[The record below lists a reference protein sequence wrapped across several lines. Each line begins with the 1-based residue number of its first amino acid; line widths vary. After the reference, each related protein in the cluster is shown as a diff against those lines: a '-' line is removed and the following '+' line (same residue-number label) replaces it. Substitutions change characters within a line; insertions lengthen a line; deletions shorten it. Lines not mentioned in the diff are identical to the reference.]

1 MEKLSRKRRA
11 EIDAEQRRRVKERG
25 ERPAQE
31 TLPLW
36 PEKVEAG
43 ALVRKLDHYVR
54 SLRAEDAHGNRSL
67 FLDDVFVAY
76 LLAFFNPTMRSLR
89 AIEDFSGT
97 RQAQRYL
104 AIKRIP
110 KSTLSDFNRLA
121 DPQRLETIIA
131 ELRAALQRKYPG
143 SSRKDDALGVLKKV
157 IAVDGT
163 YLSAVADVA
172 WAVGLRNQHDKR
184 YRARIDVHVDT
195 ATWIPEHIAVP
206 EPGEGEAA
214 RAAKAVTP
222 DAIHVYDRAY
232 GSFELLLAHYQREDE
247 TLRATSEFVLRAK
260 KKHLLLNVT
269 EERELTA
276 EQRAQGLVSDRIGSF
291 KGSPGHHAPQF
302 PVREVILAGEDGE
315 EVRLLTNLLDVEA
328 DIIGLLYRQR
338 WQIELFFRWLKCYA
352 NFDHLISHRKE
363 GVLLHFYVAMIG
375 AILMYLHTG
384 YRPSKYALNLLGM
397 LAQGGV
403 DTLESI
409 LPILRERERQCERD
423 RQSAARRRAKKN
435 G

>member
-1 MEKLSRKRRA
+1 MATAVCFWMTSSWPICWRSSIRRCGRCGRSRISVGRGRR
-11 EIDAEQRRRVKERG
+11 
-25 ERPAQE
+25 
-31 TLPLW
+31 
-36 PEKVEAG
+36 
-43 ALVRKLDHYVR
+43 
-54 SLRAEDAHGNRSL
+54 
-67 FLDDVFVAY
+67 
-76 LLAFFNPTMRSLR
+76 
-89 AIEDFSGT
+89 SGT
-97 RQAQRYL
+97 WRSSGSPSRRSP
-104 AIKRIP
+104 I
-110 KSTLSDFNRLA
+110 S
-121 DPQRLETIIA
+121 IA
-131 ELRAALQRKYPG
+131 SRTPSGWRRSSPNCAALQRKYPG

-157 IAVDGT
+157 LAVDGT

>member
-11 EIDAEQRRRVKERG
+11 EIDAKQRRRVKERAA
-25 ERPAQE
+25 RPAPE
-31 TLPLW
+31 ALPLW
-36 PEKVEAG
+36 PKKVEAG
-43 ALVRKLDHYVR
+43 ALVRKLEHYVQT
-54 SLRAEDAHGNRSL
+54 LRAEDAHGNRTL

-97 RQAQRYL
+97 QQAQRYL

-131 ELRAALQRKYPG
+131 ELRAALHRKYPG
-143 SSRKDDALGVLKKV
+143 SSQKDDALGVLKKV

-163 YLSAVADVA
+163 YLSALADVA

-222 DAIHVYDRAY
+222 DAIHVYDL
-232 GSFELLLAHYQREDE
+232 SLIHI
-247 TLRATSEFVLRAK
+247 SEP
-260 KKHLLLNVT
+260 T
-269 EERELTA
+269 
-276 EQRAQGLVSDRIGSF
+276 
-291 KGSPGHHAPQF
+291 
-302 PVREVILAGEDGE
+302 
-315 EVRLLTNLLDVEA
+315 
-328 DIIGLLYRQR
+328 
-338 WQIELFFRWLKCYA
+338 
-352 NFDHLISHRKE
+352 
-363 GVLLHFYVAMIG
+363 
-375 AILMYLHTG
+375 
-384 YRPSKYALNLLGM
+384 RPY
-397 LAQGGV
+397 
-403 DTLESI
+403 
-409 LPILRERERQCERD
+409 
-423 RQSAARRRAKKN
+423 
-435 G
+435 

>member
-11 EIDAEQRRRVKERG
+11 EIDAELRRRVKERA
-25 ERPAQE
+25 ERPAKE

-89 AIEDFSGT
+89 AIEDFSET
-97 RQAQRYL
+97 RQSQRYQ

-110 KSTLSDFNRLA
+110 KSTLSDFNRIA
-121 DPQRLETIIA
+121 DPQRMETIIA
-131 ELRAALQRKYPG
+131 ELRGALQRKYPN
-143 SSRKDDALGVLKKV
+143 SSPKDEGLGVLKKI

-163 YLSAVADVA
+163 YLSALADVA
-172 WAVGLRNQHDKR
+172 WAVGLRNQHKKK
-184 YRARIDVHVDT
+184 YRARLDVHVDT
-195 ATWIPEHIAVP
+195 AAWVPEHIAVP

-214 RAAKAVTP
+214 RAAKAVQR

-232 GSFELLLAHYQREDE
+232 GSFELLLAHYQSEGE

-260 KKHLLLNVT
+260 KNQLLLNVT
-269 EERELTA
+269 EEREPTA
-276 EQRAQGLVSDRIGSF
+276 EQRAQGVVSDRIGYF
-291 KGSPGHHAPQF
+291 QGSPGHHVPPF
-302 PVREVILAGEDGE
+302 PVREVILVGEDGE
-315 EVRLLTNLLDVEA
+315 QIRLLSNLLDLGVE
-328 DIIGLLYRQR
+328 IIGLLYRQR

-352 NFDHLISHRKE
+352 NFDHLISHQKE
-363 GVLLHFYVAMIG
+363 GVLLHFYVAMVG

-384 YRPSKYALNLLGM
+384 FRPSKYAFNLLGM